1 MTCPMELNKEPE
13 NNLDLVRFSM
23 PASEHERLVNAFLQE
38 QFGGYNLADS
48 GQQRTRQVL
57 DAMVVSR
64 NEDGMCVLE
73 PQQCHVFY
81 KHRND
86 ALQA

>member
-1 MTCPMELNKEPE
+1 
-13 NNLDLVRFSM
+13 
-23 PASEHERLVNAFLQE
+23 
-38 QFGGYNLADS
+38 
-48 GQQRTRQVL
+48 
-57 DAMVVSR
+57 MVVSR
-64 NEDGMCVLE
+64 DEDGMCVLE

>member
-1 MTCPMELNKEPE
+1 
-13 NNLDLVRFSM
+13 
-23 PASEHERLVNAFLQE
+23 
-38 QFGGYNLADS
+38 
-48 GQQRTRQVL
+48 
-57 DAMVVSR
+57 MVVSR
-64 NEDGMCVLE
+64 SEDGMCVLE

>member
-1 MTCPMELNKEPE
+1 
-13 NNLDLVRFSM
+13 
-23 PASEHERLVNAFLQE
+23 
-38 QFGGYNLADS
+38 
-48 GQQRTRQVL
+48 
-57 DAMVVSR
+57 MVISR
-64 NEDGMCVLE
+64 SKDGMGVLE